1 MNVREIISKVK
12 DNLGGDIRSGSDRT
26 ERIELPKEDPLRRI
40 WNYGV
45 EGERIPISEY
55 DPFLDYDDVAGTRE
69 KGYVPINKEDIL
81 LQDLVSNYSDED
93 GIPPPYFEEVDKS
106 VGQHGIEALAYYVPF
121 HYETRKEPWGIH
133 LIDKGIWTVVNA
145 LDPLR
150 KDNFTTNDLI
160 VFGARILFWHE
171 FFHFLTE
178 IAASTME
185 ITSNFRRINYHE
197 YREKIYSGNCDW
209 NRFRFNGS
217 NKLSRKGN
225 VLEEALANSYCYTQ
239 GKKEKG
245 IAACLQEFMYKQPPG
260 YSNYDLFPRTRKR
273 FHLGCSTLG
282 SLLSDTKST
291 KNGSPYES
299 LFDIYR
305 HQVTTTDVPIY
316 LERSPNMGSAGISLF
331 RPIPANQ
338 WHRAKSFQKEL
349 KKLGRRSTKKVGYL
363 FENALKLAASP
374 NKLDRSRVNDERV
387 ICRKD
392 NLRTFEVTGSIRVFY
407 KTCKDN
413 RQILVGIQE
422 HPEFSEYQKIY
433 KSDHCGERQ

>member
-1 MNVREIISKVK
+1 M
-12 DNLGGDIRSGSDRT
+12 
-26 ERIELPKEDPLRRI
+26 
-40 WNYGV
+40 
-45 EGERIPISEY
+45 
-55 DPFLDYDDVAGTRE
+55 AGTRE

-178 IAASTME
+178 IAASTIE

-197 YREKIYSGNCDW
+197 YQEKIYDGNCDW

-217 NKLSRKGN
+217 NKLSKKGY
-225 VLEEALANSYCYTQ
+225 VLEEALANSYCYRQ
-239 GKKEKG
+239 GQKEKG

-282 SLLSDTKST
+282 SLLSDTKNT

-305 HQVTTTDVPIY
+305 NQVKTTDVPVW
-316 LERSPNMGSAGISLF
+316 LARSPKNELGEYSSVRIF
-331 RPIPANQ
+331 KWEPPR
-338 WHRAKSFQKEL
+338 KE
-349 KKLGRRSTKKVGYL
+349 KWVEHSNFKREWKKVTRGKSEAGLRAEYQTSKGY
-363 FENALKLAASP
+363 AASP
-374 NKLDRSRVNDERV
+374 DQNDRDRVEVKR
-387 ICRKD
+387 IQTHE
-392 NLRTFEVTGSIRVFY
+392 NLYEFRLHAARMRVFY
-407 KTCKDN
+407 QVCEGGIPIICGIKPKSQLTAKN
-413 RQILVGIQE
+413 RYNEIYRTDYCVG
-422 HPEFSEYQKIY
+422 
-433 KSDHCGERQ
+433 R

>member
-93 GIPPPYFEEVDKS
+93 GISPPYFEQVDKS

-178 IAASTME
+178 IAASTIE

-282 SLLSDTKST
+282 SLLSDTKNT

-305 HQVTTTDVPIY
+305 NQVKTTDVPVW
-316 LERSPNMGSAGISLF
+316 LARSPKNELGEYSSVQIFKWEPPRKEKWVEHSNFKREWKKITRGKSEAGL
-331 RPIPANQ
+331 
-338 WHRAKSFQKEL
+338 RAEYQTSK
-349 KKLGRRSTKKVGYL
+349 GY
-363 FENALKLAASP
+363 AASP
-374 NKLDRSRVNDERV
+374 DQNDRDRVEVKR
-387 ICRKD
+387 IQTHE
-392 NLRTFEVTGSIRVFY
+392 NLYEFRLHAAHMRVFY
-407 KTCKDN
+407 QVCEG
-413 RQILVGIQE
+413 GI
-422 HPEFSEYQKIY
+422 PVICGIKP
-433 KSDHCGERQ
+433 KSQLT